1 MEVGLSAGDRSR
13 RPLGLLAALSAVTG
27 ESIALGIF
35 LTPATM
41 AKSLGSPLLLGVVW
55 GAMGL
60 MTVCGAL
67 CYSELAVR
75 FPEAGGTYVYLRE
88 AYGERMAFLYGW
100 MCAAVLDPGLAAAL
114 AVGATSY
121 IGTLVPLGPWGTVLV
136 PVFLLIALAGINV
149 LGTRLSGGVMT
160 AANLLKLAV
169 LCAIVGWT
177 FVSGHGSLSN
187 LLPLA
192 VRRPGSEVLFPAVA
206 GAVVGAFFSFGGWW
220 DAAKLGGEVREP
232 ERNLPRALTGG
243 VLLVTAIYLLVSF
256 AFLYVVP
263 LEQVVSS
270 TAFVAQL
277 GGRLFGA
284 AGGRVLSVC
293 VVIAVLSGLMAL
305 TMAAPRVYYA
315 MARDGVFFPVFG
327 RLHPRFGTP
336 GWAILW
342 QTAMALL
349 LLGLGAFDRLLAYFL
364 FSAVL
369 FIGIS
374 AVGLFRLE
382 WPVGRWWYPAAPVFY
397 LAASL
402 GVAGLIL
409 VRAPGPALLGVVIVL
424 SGEVLRRLFLP
435 RPIS

>member
-1 MEVGLSAGDRSR
+1 MATHRQ
-13 RPLGLLAALSAVTG
+13 LGLLAALSAVTG

-55 GAMGL
+55 CAMGL

-67 CYSELAVR
+67 CYAELAVR
-75 FPEAGGTYVYLRE
+75 FPETGGTYVYLRE
-88 AYGERMAFLYGW
+88 AYGERMAFLFGW

-121 IGTLVPLGPWGTVLV
+121 IGTLVPLGSLGTVLV
-136 PVFLLIALAGINV
+136 PVFLLLGLAGINV
-149 LGTRLSGGVMT
+149 LGTRLSGGVMA

-169 LCAIVGWT
+169 LFAIVGWA
-177 FVSGHGSLSN
+177 FASGHGSLGN
-187 LLPLA
+187 LLPLVA
-192 VRRPGSEVLFPAVA
+192 RRPGSEALFPAIA
-206 GAVVGAFFSFGGWW
+206 GAVVSAFFSFGGWW

-284 AGGRVLSVC
+284 AGGRVLAVC
-293 VVIAVLSGLMAL
+293 VVIAVLSGLTAL

-315 MARDGVFFPVFG
+315 MARDGMFFPAFG

-336 GWAILW
+336 VWAILW
-342 QTAMALL
+342 QTAVALL

-364 FSAVL
+364 FSAVV

-374 AVGLFRLE
+374 AAGLFRLE
-382 WPVGRWWYPAAPVFY
+382 RPAGWWYPVAPILY

-402 GVAGLIL
+402 AVAVLVLIH
-409 VRAPGPALLGVVIVL
+409 APGPALLGVVIVL
-424 SGEVLRRLFLP
+424 AGEVLRRLFF
-435 RPIS
+435 RHPIR